1 MRSRA
6 FGLAAIV
13 AASGAAA
20 VADVT
25 DIDSVQ
31 IQERRFNDYSGST
44 LVTTNNFPSL
54 VRFDES
60 NFGSGGFANQHVAWF
75 SGDGGASHYD
85 FARTDRFV
93 ISLDVTLDVGSTS
106 PRKEAGFRFDTFQAG
121 EAFFFVTSDGEVA
134 AFGGMLPFHS
144 FGHVYT
150 PGSTA
155 SLSLIYTPDD
165 DGDAFDGDASTF
177 EYVYN
182 GTSSGPL
189 AVSNLENG
197 ILDGTQ
203 GGFYVQNQP
212 DDNNPSD
219 FSVASFANISIAVPT
234 PASGAVLALA
244 GLGALRRRRHSH
256 HRR

>member
-1 MRSRA
+1 MRSSV
-6 FGLAAIV
+6 FSLAAIV
-13 AASGAAA
+13 AATGATAL
-20 VADVT
+20 ADVT

-44 LVTTNNFPSL
+44 LATTNNFPSL

-60 NFGSGGFANQHVAWF
+60 AFGSGGFANQHVAWF

-85 FARTDRFV
+85 FARTDQFV

-106 PRKEAGFRFDTFQAG
+106 PRKETGFRFDTFMAG

-134 AFGGMLPFHS
+134 AFGAMLPFHS
-144 FGHVYT
+144 FGNVYT
-150 PGSTA
+150 PGTTA

-177 EYVYN
+177 EYVFN
-182 GTSSGPL
+182 GMSSGALP
-189 AVSNLENG
+189 VGNLENG

-212 DDNNPSD
+212 DDNNPND
-219 FSVASFANISIAVPT
+219 FSVASFANISITVPA
-234 PASGAVLALA
+234 PSAAAALALV
-244 GLGALRRRRHSH
+244 GLGALRRR
-256 HRR
+256 HR